1 MKLNYRNSCLIFI
14 PGTRTILWACFIFIL
29 VPASNA
35 FPQELDITPYLKK
48 IEAGEKGEVIGMLPE
63 LKQYYRN
70 SSSLIYLEGL
80 LTEDGDKAFQIYK
93 SLVDKYPNSKYA
105 DDAIYRIYTY
115 FSAIDKTDKAELYL
129 NRLKTEYPE
138 SAYIKLASR
147 VTFLENTKAAV
158 KTEDS
163 KTSPKVKEKAVDKEY
178 KFTVQAGA
186 FTRRENALKL
196 KTEFDKAGYS
206 SQVKDKSVGGSLF
219 HVVFVGKFTTEE
231 EAKSFSNIINSKF
244 KLQGWVVKFE

>member
-1 MKLNYRNSCLIFI
+1 MKPNYSNLFF
-14 PGTRTILWACFIFIL
+14 FIFIL
-29 VPASNA
+29 IFILIPSANV
-35 FPQELDITPYLKK
+35 FPQELEITPYLKK

-129 NRLKTEYPE
+129 NRLKTEY
-138 SAYIKLASR
+138 
-147 VTFLENTKAAV
+147 
-158 KTEDS
+158 
-163 KTSPKVKEKAVDKEY
+163 
-178 KFTVQAGA
+178 
-186 FTRRENALKL
+186 
-196 KTEFDKAGYS
+196 
-206 SQVKDKSVGGSLF
+206 
-219 HVVFVGKFTTEE
+219 
-231 EAKSFSNIINSKF
+231 
-244 KLQGWVVKFE
+244 